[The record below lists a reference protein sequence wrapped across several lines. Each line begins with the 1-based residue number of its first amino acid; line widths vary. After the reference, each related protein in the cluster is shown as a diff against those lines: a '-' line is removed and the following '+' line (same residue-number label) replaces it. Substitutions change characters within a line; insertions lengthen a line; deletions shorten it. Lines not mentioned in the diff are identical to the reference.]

1 MKIGETIYLDAQ
13 ATNPVDSRVLAEMMP
28 YFRENF
34 GNPHSSDHIIGW
46 EASKAID
53 SAAWKVGKL
62 ISADSDEI
70 IFTSGATEANNLG
83 LLGLAKR
90 GIGGSRQKILV
101 SEIEHKSI
109 LAICEVLENQLGF
122 EVVSVPV
129 DQEGFIDIQKLEELV
144 NEDVYIVSI
153 MAVNNEIG
161 TIQDIQVIS
170 RIVGDA
176 GAFFH
181 CDAAQAPLAMDM
193 QEFSNFV
200 DLLSLS
206 GHKICGPQGIGAL
219 YIRRDIKDKIEPI
232 IYGGGQQGTLRSGT
246 LPVPLCI
253 GMGSAVK
260 HLSLPNE
267 LEYGELLTRRNKFIK
282 RLMQLPWEIKLNG
295 PKGEKRHP
303 GNINIC
309 FKGFNAHEIINSLQ
323 PHIAASTGS
332 ACTTGFFEPSHVLA
346 AIGLSRED
354 AESSIRFSFGYL
366 TSDQDIEEA
375 LKLIEKI
382 LSKLYR
388 SN

>member
-1 MKIGETIYLDAQ
+1 MKIGETIYLDVQ

-28 YFRENF
+28 YFREKF
-34 GNPHSSDHIIGW
+34 GNPHSSDHIVGW

-53 SAAWKVGKL
+53 SAAVKVGNL
-62 ISADSDEI
+62 IGADSDEI

-83 LLGLAKR
+83 LIGLAKK
-90 GIGGSRQKILV
+90 GNGGSRQKILI

-109 LAICEVLENQLGF
+109 FAICDVLRNQLGF

-161 TIQDIQVIS
+161 TIQDIQTIS
-170 RIVGDA
+170 TIVRDA

-181 CDAAQAPLAMDM
+181 CDAAQAPLALDIR
-193 QEFSNFV
+193 EFSSFV

-232 IYGGGQQGTLRSGT
+232 IHGGGQQDSLRSGT
-246 LPVPLCI
+246 LPVPLCV
-253 GMGSAVK
+253 GMGSAVE
-260 HLSLPNE
+260 HLVLPNE
-267 LEYGELLTRRNKFIK
+267 LEHSELSTRRNKFIK

-309 FKGFNAHEIINSLQ
+309 FKGYDAHEILNSLQ
-323 PHIAASTGS
+323 PYIAASTGS

-366 TSDQDIEEA
+366 TSDQDLEEA
-375 LKLIEKI
+375 LKLIEKV
-382 LSKLYR
+382 LSRLHR
-388 SN
+388 RN